1 MGNSVEKN
9 DAWVER
15 DVNIIA
21 PCQHLSYFP
30 MVVDHIDHDV
40 IYDVEGN
47 SYIDFL
53 SSASSLNLGSNNP
66 LVTNAVKEQLDK
78 YSQYTIV
85 YAYGKPA
92 IEYAERLASVYP
104 GNVPV
109 KVAFGNCGSD
119 ANDAAVKFSRAYTG
133 RTKIITFI
141 NGYHGSTYGSMSMS
155 MVTTKM
161 RAKMGPTLPDIYCFP
176 FYDESVRDAKCEREC
191 VADLERAFATYL
203 DPYEVAAVIIEPI
216 QGDAGLL
223 VAHKIFMK
231 KLYELCQKYG
241 IMFIAEE
248 VQQGFYRSG
257 KFFSIEH
264 YDIIPDGIILGKS
277 AGAGFPLGA
286 FIGKAEMMDVLPAPA
301 HLFTLSGNA
310 VSCAAGI
317 AAFDYM
323 ATEEFQNILAENT
336 AIMYECLSDIC
347 EKHPDIASGT
357 SGIGMS
363 KALVITMRNENGNV
377 VPDPDGAYKILYRA
391 YEKGLLVISL
401 AGNRLRLQPPLNIRP
416 ENLRK
421 GFQIIEE
428 SIQDYKDG
436 LITDECLKYRNGW

>member
-1 MGNSVEKN
+1 MCNEKN
-9 DAWVER
+9 EAWVER
-15 DVNIIA
+15 DVSVIA

-30 MVVDHIDHDV
+30 VVVDHVDHDT

-53 SSASSLNLGSNNP
+53 SSASSLNLGSNHP
-66 LVTNAVKEQLDK
+66 EITEAVKEQLDK
-78 YSQYTIV
+78 YSQYTI
-85 YAYGKPA
+85 AYTYGRPS

-104 GNVPV
+104 GNIPV

-119 ANDAAVKFSRAYTG
+119 ANDAAVKFSRAFTK

-176 FYDESVRDAKCEREC
+176 FYDETIGDARCERES

-203 DPYEVAAVIIEPI
+203 DPEEVAAVIIEPV

-223 VAHKIFMK
+223 PAHKIFMK

-248 VQQGFYRSG
+248 VQQGFYRTG

-286 FIGKAEMMDVLPAPA
+286 FIGRAEMMDVLPAPA
-301 HLFTLSGNA
+301 HLFTLGGNA
-310 VSCAAGI
+310 VSCTAGKV
-317 AAFDYM
+317 AFDYM
-323 ATEEFQNILAENT
+323 QSEEFQNILVKNT
-336 AIMYECLSDIC
+336 AIMHDCLKNLC
-347 EKHPDIASGT
+347 EKYPEVVSGT

-363 KALVITMRNENGNV
+363 KALEVTMRNENGNPI
-377 VPDPDGAYKILYRA
+377 PDPDGAYKILYRA

-401 AGNRLRLQPPLNIRP
+401 AGNRLRLQPPLNIKP
-416 ENLRK
+416 ENLKR
-421 GFQIIEE
+421 GFEIIEE
-428 SIQDYKDG
+428 SILDYKAG